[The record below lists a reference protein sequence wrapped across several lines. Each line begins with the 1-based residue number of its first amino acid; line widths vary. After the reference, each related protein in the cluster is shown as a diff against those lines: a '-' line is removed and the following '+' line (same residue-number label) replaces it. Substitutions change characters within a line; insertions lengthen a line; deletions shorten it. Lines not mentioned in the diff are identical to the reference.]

1 MNYQQEQ
8 PGMQQMQPMQMQ
20 PMQTYVYENIPEANI
35 SMWAL
40 APGSRIVFI
49 NQNEGKIVV
58 KSFPYGAQ
66 QVTVKT
72 FIDESTIA
80 APPVQEGVID
90 IPQNF
95 RDDIDYLKKE
105 VRKLNNIIN
114 KNKPKES

>member
-8 PGMQQMQPMQMQ
+8 PGMQQMQPTQ

-49 NQNEGKIVV
+49 NQNEGKIIV

-72 FIDESTIA
+72 FVDESTIVA
-80 APPVQEGVID
+80 APAQEGVID
-90 IPQNF
+90 IPQSF

-105 VRKLNNIIN
+105 VRRLNNLIN
-114 KNKPKES
+114 KNKPRES

>member
-8 PGMQQMQPMQMQ
+8 PGMQQMQ

-49 NQNEGKIVV
+49 NQNEGKITV

-72 FIDESTIA
+72 FVDESTITA
-80 APPVQEGVID
+80 APVQEGVID

-105 VRKLNNIIN
+105 VRRLNNLIN
-114 KNKPKES
+114 KNKPRES

>member
-8 PGMQQMQPMQMQ
+8 PGMQQMQPMQ
-20 PMQTYVYENIPEANI
+20 PMQTYVYENIPETNI

-49 NQNEGKIVV
+49 NQNEGKITV

-72 FIDESTIA
+72 FVDESTIVA
-80 APPVQEGVID
+80 APPVQEAVAD

-95 RDDIDYLKKE
+95 KDDIDYLKDE
-105 VRKLNNIIN
+105 VRKLKNLIN
-114 KNKPKES
+114 KNKPRES

>member
-8 PGMQQMQPMQMQ
+8 PGMQQMQ

-49 NQNEGKIVV
+49 NQNEGKITV

-72 FIDESTIA
+72 FVDESTVVA
-80 APPVQEGVID
+80 APAQEGVID

-105 VRKLNNIIN
+105 VRRLNNLIN

>member
-8 PGMQQMQPMQMQ
+8 PGMQQMQ

-49 NQNEGKIVV
+49 NQNEGKITV

-72 FIDESTIA
+72 FVDESTIVA
-80 APPVQEGVID
+80 APVQEGVID

-105 VRKLNNIIN
+105 VRRLNNLIN

>member
-8 PGMQQMQPMQMQ
+8 PGMQQMQ

-49 NQNEGKIVV
+49 NQNEGKITV

-72 FIDESTIA
+72 FVDESTIVA
-80 APPVQEGVID
+80 ASVQEGVVD

-95 RDDIDYLKKE
+95 KDDIDYLKEE
-105 VRKLNNIIN
+105 VKRLKNLIN
-114 KNKPKES
+114 KNKPRES